1 MCDCS
6 LCCAEFS
13 PHPAAILLL
22 LMEVVM
28 ATMRTWL
35 VSAGDP
41 TNPDGAPAYPDDR
54 GGGDPTEP

>member
-1 MCDCS
+1 
-6 LCCAEFS
+6 
-13 PHPAAILLL
+13 
-22 LMEVVM
+22 MEVVM

-54 GGGDPTEP
+54 GGGDTTEP